1 MRQSDRQ
8 DLRRLLTHMRGIVVR
23 HTELTL
29 ASQAKTC
36 DGCSGDAIYKT
47 RKCGGCRK
55 VRYCSRE
62 CQQRAWREH
71 KPLCI
76 RAGEAAGASEPQMN
90 RQMHR
95 PIDPRYCRDCD
106 MWLNGR
112 EQYDDHIEQTRHKQQ
127 TRLNGH
133 EG

>member
-1 MRQSDRQ
+1 MS
-8 DLRRLLTHMRGIVVR
+8 THVTVR

-76 RAGEAAGASEPQMN
+76 AAENPGFIDIPFSAAINKLYQAESDRLDAASADIGDRNIRIQSL
-90 RQMHR
+90 
-95 PIDPRYCRDCD
+95 IAYIKS
-106 MWLNGR
+106 L
-112 EQYDDHIEQTRHKQQ
+112 
-127 TRLNGH
+127 
-133 EG
+133 